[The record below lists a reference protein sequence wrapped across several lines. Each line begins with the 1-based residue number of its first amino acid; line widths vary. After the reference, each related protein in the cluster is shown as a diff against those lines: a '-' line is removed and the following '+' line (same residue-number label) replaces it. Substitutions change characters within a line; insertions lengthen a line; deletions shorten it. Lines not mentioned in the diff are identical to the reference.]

1 MKKQL
6 QNMIF
11 FRVPGI
17 GNDIKGKYS
26 FLRKLELE
34 KEDVSTIF
42 LSKYRDIKQNQYFS
56 QKWIEKIDMKQGD
69 F

>member
-42 LSKYRDIKQNQYFS
+42 LSKYRDIKQNQYSS
-56 QKWIEKIDMKQGD
+56 QK
-69 F
+69 

>member
-26 FLRKLELE
+26 FLYKLELE
-34 KEDVSTIF
+34 KEDVSTVC
-42 LSKYRDIKQNQYFS
+42 LSKYRDIKKNNIFHKNEL
-56 QKWIEKIDMKQGD
+56 QK
-69 F
+69 

>member
-26 FLRKLELE
+26 FLYKLELE
-34 KEDVSTIF
+34 KEDVSTVC
-42 LSKYRDIKQNQYFS
+42 LSKYRDIKKKQYFS
-56 QKWIEKIDMKQGD
+56 QKWIAKIDMKQGD

>member
-26 FLRKLELE
+26 FLYKLELE
-34 KEDVSTIF
+34 KEDVSTVF
-42 LSKYRDIKQNQYFS
+42 LSKYRDIKKTIFFTKMNCKNRY
-56 QKWIEKIDMKQGD
+56 ETG
-69 F
+69 